1 MEKCLK
7 NVFGLRNRKIAAYG
21 DPIITVASKE
31 QMAKD
36 LSRFCLIEPQ
46 EAKKAHYDESEL
58 FLIGT
63 YDDETGR
70 ILPLKENEY
79 ICSFDN
85 CFIKQD
91 KA

>member
-7 NVFGLRNRKIAAYG
+7 NVFGLRNRKISAYG
-21 DPIITVASKE
+21 DPIVTVASKE

-36 LSRFCLIEPQ
+36 LSRFCVIETA
-46 EAKKAHYDESEL
+46 EAKKSHYDESEL
-58 FLIGT
+58 YLIGT

-70 ILPLKENEY
+70 IIPLEENEY

>member
-1 MEKCLK
+1 MDVDDFVGKSIDKML
-7 NVFGLRNRKIAAYG
+7 G
-21 DPIITVASKE
+21 
-31 QMAKD
+31 KD

-58 FLIGT
+58 YLIGT
-63 YDDETGR
+63 YDDELGK
-70 ILPLKENEY
+70 IVPLKENEY